1 MVEPNQS
8 LAAHF
13 LTNLGQSL
21 PWRRRWLTLSGASST
36 DDTLVMSEKSSS
48 HSLIKTKNLTT
59 ARSVPEHSSNS
70 VLVAATSTATPISTP
85 ETSDRIKHTDRH
97 SSEDTQKRGTDK
109 WFNGFVRLLQDE
121 RLRIWQNPGKPLRIA
136 VLDSGIDF
144 LDNEFN
150 AED

>member
-1 MVEPNQS
+1 M
-8 LAAHF
+8 
-13 LTNLGQSL
+13 
-21 PWRRRWLTLSGASST
+21 ST
-36 DDTLVMSEKSSS
+36 SPSSS
-48 HSLIKTKNLTT
+48 SLSFCRR
-59 ARSVPEHSSNS
+59 AAGA
-70 VLVAATSTATPISTP
+70 VLHMVFSDDVAATSTATPISTP

-121 RLRIWQNPGKPLRIA
+121 RLRIWQNPGKPLRFA
-136 VLDSGIDF
+136 VLDSGINF